1 MRPLVML
8 GMIQQ
13 FLTEESRGLLTKNS
27 YRDTNRILDGER
39 LLMTEKCKIVKLF
52 SSKRNKS
59 EREEGGNEI
68 I

>member
-27 YRDTNRILDGER
+27 YRDTNRILDRTAGE
-39 LLMTEKCKIVKLF
+39 LL
-52 SSKRNKS
+52 
-59 EREEGGNEI
+59 
-68 I
+68 